1 MLITCPTCSAAYRVP
16 DDAIGPNGR
25 NVQCDSCGA
34 QWRQSREEEVEEGA
48 TVARFSDYGS
58 EGANLSPEAD
68 DEADDEE
75 DAAEDAEERPR
86 TPGLEEAAALLHE
99 MREESARSD
108 PLGDAT
114 EADPLTPPP
123 PPIERRSAEAVT
135 EDEIRATIAADSKS
149 APAVG
154 RAADKAAEKAAP
166 VAIAPAHE
174 ERRGGFRVGFLL
186 AMMVVAALAFAYLA
200 SDSLAAQFPGAA
212 SALGLYVDAVD
223 AVRGQVEGLAGGVME
238 KAPAT
243 E

>member
-1 MLITCPTCSAAYRVP
+1 MLITCPTCSAVYRVP

-25 NVQCDSCGA
+25 NVQCDACGA
-34 QWRQSREEEVEEGA
+34 QWRQRQEDVLEEGA
-48 TVARFSDYGS
+48 AVERFADDES
-58 EGANLSPEAD
+58 EGVSLPEAD
-68 DEADDEE
+68 HGGEMA
-75 DAAEDAEERPR
+75 ERPR
-86 TPGLEEAAALLHE
+86 TPGLEEAAELLHE
-99 MREESARSD
+99 MREESARSGS
-108 PLGDAT
+108 LGVAT

-123 PPIERRSAEAVT
+123 PPIEKRGDEIVT

-154 RAADKAAEKAAP
+154 RAAEKAAEKAAP
-166 VAIAPAHE
+166 IAVAPAHE
-174 ERRGGFRVGFLL
+174 GRKGGFRVGFLL

-223 AVRGQVEGLAGGVME
+223 AVRGLVERLAGGVMDE
-238 KAPAT
+238 AIAT